1 MKYDQKILLKDLK
14 NNLNISNYNFKKELT
29 DYFSDLKKGK
39 EELFCDIN
47 TLEHILKIIVQRNL
61 NFNDNIFIAKYL
73 YQKNVTYIPEENE
86 LKNYLN
92 MFDALSKII
101 SQNDLLADS
110 HLESTVENINQ
121 IYSLFENKNLV
132 TNLFISK
139 EIKFNIRNDIQKL
152 LVLKYYIVNSKVY
165 YSDEYCYISNLH
177 SFITKLNN
185 INFDSNL
192 LQNQNMELINSQ
204 INFDKKQAGIYD
216 IDEESIKKSLSN
228 LDLINKRIE
237 ELNNRL
243 NNIDE
248 NSETIHED
256 IKNIKKDFLNDAKN
270 LLENFKERKTFK
282 ITKKQN
288 NNYNSI
294 KVNKELID
302 ISAYSQEK
310 NLLVTTFSKNYEKIF
325 DSEFLNSLTE
335 DEKKFLDKLRLKN
348 ELPILKK
355 ALKHYYFNEINT
367 EENWKIYKK
376 INELFKE
383 EIDAIPFK
391 HMKNLLKAIDGKE
404 YLINYIKEILKIN
417 PEFQFYYENDFS
429 NQPWIN
435 LKTFELFD
443 ISTIAFA
450 DEKKQK
456 LFSNFSLTQQLK
468 KLKKILIVNPNFIDY
483 TGNLHFLIIYNNV
496 FTEEEIANF
505 NKEQQLTFAEF
516 TIFNKLDKLKEILEI
531 KPDFVAN
538 DFTDYKYFYLSNFM
552 DDIIDDS
559 FYQVKLTFP
568 IDKDKKTKFKKL
580 ILENNAEDLIYIYDS
595 HKLYGMF
602 LDLYVYS
609 EFSDKINLDKQI
621 EKEIILFNSL
631 EINEKNQ
638 LLSYFY
644 NENDLRNFKYGI
656 RKNYANCFR
665 KKIKKINL
673 NKQKNL
679 TLFKKN

>member
-132 TNLFISK
+132 TNLFINK

-185 INFDSNL
+185 INFDSKL
-192 LQNQNMELINSQ
+192 LQNQNTELINSQ
-204 INFDKKQAGIYD
+204 LNFDKKQAGIYD
-216 IDEESIKKSLSN
+216 IDEESIKNSLSN
-228 LDLINKRIE
+228 LDLINKKIE

-282 ITKKQN
+282 ITKSQN
-288 NNYNSI
+288 NNLNQFNIDKKNVGVNIDSQFI
-294 KVNKELID
+294 KK
-302 ISAYSQEK
+302 
-310 NLLVTTFSKNYEKIF
+310 YEEIF
-325 DSEFLNSLTE
+325 ESDFLMSLTE
-335 DEKKFLDKLRLKN
+335 EEKNFLDKLHLNN
-348 ELPILKK
+348 ELPLLKK
-355 ALKHYYFNEINT
+355 ALNYYKFNFNDINT
-367 EENWKIYKK
+367 EENWKVYKK
-376 INELFKE
+376 INRLFNKE
-383 EIDAIPFK
+383 EVDKIPFK
-391 HMKNLLKAIDGKE
+391 QIKNLLKGIDGKE
-404 YLINYIKEILKIN
+404 YLTRYIKEIIKIN
-417 PEFQFYYENDFS
+417 PYFQFYNENDFS
-429 NQPWIN
+429 YPEWIN

-450 DEKKQK
+450 ADEKKQN
-456 LFSNFSLTQQLK
+456 LFSNFYLTDQLQ
-468 KLKKILIVNPNFIDY
+468 KLKKILEANPNFIDY
-483 TGNLHFLIIYNNV
+483 TDNLHFLMIYNNV
-496 FTEEEIANF
+496 FTEEEVANF

-516 TIFNKLDKLKEILEI
+516 TIYNKLDKLKKIFEI
-531 KPDFVAN
+531 KPDFEVK
-538 DFTDYKYFYLSNFM
+538 FLTDYKYSLEPNFYVEDFTESYPKTIKFEFLS
-552 DDIIDDS
+552 IE
-559 FYQVKLTFP
+559 QKV
-568 IDKDKKTKFKKL
+568 KFKEL
-580 ILENNAEDLIYIYDS
+580 IFENNEEDLIHIYES
-595 HKLYGMF
+595 NKLYSMF
-602 LDLYVYS
+602 WVLYVPISYS
-609 EFSDKINLDKQI
+609 FSCSQKDYEKMKKEINLFNLLETE
-621 EKEIILFNSL
+621 EKI
-631 EINEKNQ
+631 K
-638 LLSYFY
+638 LLSMFY
-644 NENDLRNFKYGI
+644 DDDCFYLYKGNPGI
-656 RKNYANCFR
+656 ITKHQNYFR
-665 KKIKKINL
+665 KKIKNANR
-673 NKQKNL
+673 NKQKKL